1 MSSLFVIAFE
11 VAVALGIHSWLG
23 WPIWLS
29 AIVAFALEN
38 ILGTISAR
46 VYWPEVYSSLA
57 NDPSWRDPGFR
68 FWFRITRLF
77 EVLVVYFLT
86 VGVTWMMA
94 HWKP

>member
-29 AIVAFALEN
+29 AIVAFVLEN
-38 ILGTISAR
+38 ILGTICATLYCSR
-46 VYWPEVYSSLA
+46 SYSLPT
-57 NDPSWRDPGFR
+57 NDPRWQDPHFR
-68 FWFRITRLF
+68 FWFRIIRLF

-86 VGVTWMMA
+86 VGVIWMMA
-94 HWKP
+94 HWKS